1 MRPAGPRESPTLLN
15 LLCKYPL
22 VQPLPFV
29 VATKKDTLHMP
40 GSLQDAETLNSG
52 VPYCLSRQLQ
62 VTSLPHTLPGGQQGC
77 FIFNFLLVWEPTDNP
92 SLSVKMLFRYLII
105 PLLSKCPFFPERLMV
120 LVYCVC
126 LGHSCRLLKK
136 NMGMIVINEGS
147 LDVSDFVLQCLL
159 LFFFFLYQISVETLH
174 WHKVKR

>member
-22 VQPLPFV
+22 AQPLPFV
-29 VATKKDTLHMP
+29 VATKKDTLHVP

-62 VTSLPHTLPGGQQGC
+62 VTSLPHTLPDGQQEC

-159 LFFFFLYQISVETLH
+159 FFFFYIYQISVETLH